1 MGMLVNAQGEGRDMV
16 AEGSQAYTLGL
27 LPSLRLTGG
36 VGVSALVVAL
46 VAVFVSVLFGMVAW
60 IFSMLS
66 FWFDDIVRV
75 AFVGLSW
82 YVLELWLGDRLRR
95 WYGMVCSDVLKC
107 E

>member
-1 MGMLVNAQGEGRDMV
+1 MTLVDVQDEGRDVV
-16 AEGSQAYTLGL
+16 AEGSHAYILGL
-27 LPSLRLTGG
+27 LLTLRLMGG

-46 VAVFVSVLFGMVAW
+46 VAVLVSVLFGLAGW

-95 WYGMVCSDVLKC
+95 WYVMVCLDVLKC